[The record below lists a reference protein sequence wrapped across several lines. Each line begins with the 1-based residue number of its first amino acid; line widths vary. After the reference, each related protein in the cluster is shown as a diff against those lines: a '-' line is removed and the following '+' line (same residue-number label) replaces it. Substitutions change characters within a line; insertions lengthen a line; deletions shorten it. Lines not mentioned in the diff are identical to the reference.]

1 MTDTKEPSFEQLL
14 TKLENIV
21 GKLDAGGLTLEESLS
36 LFEEGMRLSKQCNQL
51 LDSAE
56 LKIKKLRDAIEEDDG
71 D

>member
-56 LKIKKLRDAIEEDDG
+56 LKIKKLRGAIEEDDG